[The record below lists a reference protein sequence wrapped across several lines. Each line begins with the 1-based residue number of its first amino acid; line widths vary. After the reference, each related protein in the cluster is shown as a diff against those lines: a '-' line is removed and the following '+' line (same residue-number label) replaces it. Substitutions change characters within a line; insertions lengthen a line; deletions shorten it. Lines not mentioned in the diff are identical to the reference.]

1 MKTKSKLKNRN
12 NIIFPTILVSSAF
25 LVLFSFKNKLF
36 PQKNNKTD
44 SPNLNNQ
51 TLNQNDED
59 IDTTS
64 FKKLSIVTNRCR
76 GCGKCTRLD
85 PEHFE
90 MINAKASVI
99 STKNLG
105 SDALKLAINNCPAQ
119 AIIIE

>member
-25 LVLFSFKNKLF
+25 LVLFSFKNKIF

-59 IDTTS
+59 VDTTTY
-64 FKKLSIVTNRCR
+64 KKLSILTNRCR

-90 MINAKASVI
+90 MVNTKASVV
-99 STKNLG
+99 STKNLD